1 MSDDRLRRSYD
12 MLLAIRAD
20 TGNDRGGCPPVE
32 RIASLIRREED
43 EDSRLALLDHVMACP
58 FCQPEFELLR
68 VAERAS
74 GEQARTTA
82 P

>member
-20 TGNDRGGCPPVE
+20 TGDDRGGCPPVE
-32 RIASLIRREED
+32 RIAGLIRREED

-74 GEQARTTA
+74 GEQARTTD

>member
-20 TGNDRGGCPPVE
+20 TGDDRGSCPPVE

-43 EDSRLALLDHVMACP
+43 EEARLTLLDHVMACP

-74 GEQARTTA
+74 GEQARTTDR
-82 P
+82 

>member
-20 TGNDRGGCPPVE
+20 TGDDRGTCPPVE

-68 VAERAS
+68 VAARAS
-74 GEQARTTA
+74 GAEARTA
-82 P
+82 DP